1 MRSLW
6 IRVGRKHTTWFTVSR
21 ILQTA
26 FSVSFGDKDI
36 LYYLQLWHRWHTP
49 FTSQTYIARVLG
61 GPEMYY
67 GKLLLIGLH
76 MDRKQRFYETWRG
89 DIWRLVLVLG
99 KWESAEIFGGF
110 RKDLWKISKTN
121 YLNLLNLKAAKLG
134 KPALMSFA
142 IEFQV
147 WRKKSRGLMPLLSPL
162 RPLTNV
168 GFIDSGKQLKSVV
181 CHSSLVLSC
190 SHVFSSIQELGI
202 LKHLKT
208 YRLQGR
214 LLLLEPW

>member
-49 FTSQTYIARVLG
+49 FTSQTYIERVLG

-76 MDRKQRFYETWRG
+76 MDRKQRFYETWR
-89 DIWRLVLVLG
+89 
-99 KWESAEIFGGF
+99 
-110 RKDLWKISKTN
+110 
-121 YLNLLNLKAAKLG
+121 KAAKLG